1 MNNFKLL
8 TETDRNSKVK
18 SVNFSVRLFIIFTFI
33 VGFLAALPAITL
45 AQASPRLYLDPA
57 TATVAAGST
66 VNLEVKIDTADQ
78 EVAAADAKISFPP
91 ATIGI
96 VSVTAGEFF
105 PKLSKVINSTTG
117 LIDLHAYFDSTDI
130 TSKSGAGTVAVI
142 TVKGAAGGGAEI
154 ALSCVAGSTTDSNIA
169 NPQGQDIISC
179 PQSSDAEIT
188 VTPSGQGGGSILT
201 PTPTPST
208 LPQAGS
214 ITPTIGLLTMGIVFF
229 TTGTL
234 LAATVKIKK

>member
-1 MNNFKLL
+1 MKINSVKLFYRFLL
-8 TETDRNSKVK
+8 TV
-18 SVNFSVRLFIIFTFI
+18 LLLAIFFPSR
-33 VGFLAALPAITL
+33 VFA
-45 AQASPRLYLDPA
+45 ASPRLYLDPA

-66 VNLEVKIDTADQ
+66 VNLELKIDTADQ

-117 LIDLHAYFDSTDI
+117 LIDIHSYFDSTDPA
-130 TSKSGAGTVAVI
+130 SDSGIGTVAII
-142 TVKGAAGGGAEI
+142 TVKGTAAGAAEI

-179 PQSSDAEIT
+179 PQSSGAEIT
-188 VTPSGQGGGSILT
+188 VKPSGQGGGSILT

-208 LPQAGS
+208 LPQAGG
-214 ITPTIGLLTMGIVFF
+214 IIPTIGLLAMGIVFF
-229 TTGTL
+229 TTGTF
-234 LAATVKIKK
+234 LAAGVKIKK

>member
-1 MNNFKLL
+1 M
-8 TETDRNSKVK
+8 
-18 SVNFSVRLFIIFTFI
+18 NFSVRLFIIFTFI
-33 VGFLAALPAITL
+33 AGFLAALPAITS

-66 VNLEVKIDTADQ
+66 VNLELKIDTADQ

-117 LIDLHAYFDSTDI
+117 LIDIHSYFDSTNPASD
-130 TSKSGAGTVAVI
+130 SGIGTVAI
-142 TVKGAAGGGAEI
+142 IAVKGTAAGA
-154 ALSCVAGSTTDSNIA
+154 ATLTLDCTSGSTTDSNIA
-169 NPQGQDIISC
+169 DPQGRDIINC
-179 PQSSDAEIT
+179 AQSSGAEIT

-208 LPQAGS
+208 LPQAGG
-214 ITPTIGLLTMGIVFF
+214 ITPTIGLLAMGIVFF